1 MSITFVYRDEN
12 NKVQVKKIDYEE
24 VKKDLMKYLSHDI
37 RSIIKEKDVASI
49 RIEYDQGDIKVF
61 HGDDNIV
68 LASWKEPD
76 DVNDHWDD
84 LWEYLSYMVVKYKG
98 YRVGGI

>member
-1 MSITFVYRDEN
+1 MI
-12 NKVQVKKIDYEE
+12 NKKG
-24 VKKDLMKYLSHDI
+24 
-37 RSIIKEKDVASI
+37 VASI

-76 DVNDHWDD
+76 DVNDHWDIFWNLIND
-84 LWEYLSYMVVKYKG
+84 QVKQNNG
-98 YRVGGI
+98 FRIGGWNETVSDI

>member
-37 RSIIKEKDVASI
+37 RSIIKEK
-49 RIEYDQGDIKVF
+49 EK
-61 HGDDNIV
+61 DD
-68 LASWKEPD
+68 
-76 DVNDHWDD
+76 
-84 LWEYLSYMVVKYKG
+84 KYKG
-98 YRVGGI
+98 YRVGGVK

>member
-1 MSITFVYRDEN
+1 MDALNDR
-12 NKVQVKKIDYEE
+12 EE
-24 VKKDLMKYLSHDI
+24 KTIPSRLLRKFN
-37 RSIIKEKDVASI
+37 RKEKMINKKGVASI

-61 HGDDNIV
+61 HGDHDVV

-84 LWEYLSYMVVKYKG
+84 LWEYLNYMAVKYKG
-98 YRVGGI
+98 YRVGGVQ

>member
-1 MSITFVYRDEN
+1 MM
-12 NKVQVKKIDYEE
+12 NKY
-24 VKKDLMKYLSHDI
+24 KY
-37 RSIIKEKDVASI
+37 KGVASI

-68 LASWKEPD
+68 LVSWKEPD

-84 LWEYLSYMVVKYKG
+84 LWEYLNYMTVKYKG
-98 YRVGGI
+98 YRVGGIQ

>member
-1 MSITFVYRDEN
+1 MK
-12 NKVQVKKIDYEE
+12 NKKG
-24 VKKDLMKYLSHDI
+24 
-37 RSIIKEKDVASI
+37 VASI

-76 DVNDHWDD
+76 DVNDHWDIFWNLIND
-84 LWEYLSYMVVKYKG
+84 QVKQNNG
-98 YRVGGI
+98 YRVGGIQ

>member
-1 MSITFVYRDEN
+1 MK
-12 NKVQVKKIDYEE
+12 NKKG
-24 VKKDLMKYLSHDI
+24 
-37 RSIIKEKDVASI
+37 VASI

-76 DVNDHWDD
+76 DVNDHWDIFWNLIND
-84 LWEYLSYMVVKYKG
+84 QVKQNNG
-98 YRVGGI
+98 FRIGGWNETVSDI

>member
-1 MSITFVYRDEN
+1 MI
-12 NKVQVKKIDYEE
+12 NKKG
-24 VKKDLMKYLSHDI
+24 
-37 RSIIKEKDVASI
+37 VASI

-84 LWEYLSYMVVKYKG
+84 LWEYLNYMTVKYKG
-98 YRVGGI
+98 YRVGGIQWT

>member
-1 MSITFVYRDEN
+1 MNS
-12 NKVQVKKIDYEE
+12 KKG
-24 VKKDLMKYLSHDI
+24 
-37 RSIIKEKDVASI
+37 VASL

-76 DVNDHWDD
+76 DVYDHWDIFWNLIND
-84 LWEYLSYMVVKYKG
+84 QVKQNNG
-98 YRVGGI
+98 YRVGGIQ